1 MSTIPSLTRRAVTAS
16 ALALA
21 SGVGRLPAAA
31 QDAPIKIGD
40 LNSYARWAAF
50 AVPYRNG
57 WQLAVEQINAAGGVL
72 GRKLAVVSRDDGGT
86 PTDAVRAA
94 EELVTRENCTVLVGT
109 FLSNVSL
116 AVADFAKQRKTVF
129 VPVLSATDALSLAG
143 GNRYTFHLRP
153 NVYMYA
159 SMLVEEAAKTGAKR
173 WAIVAPNYE
182 YGQSAASA
190 FKRLLAQR
198 MPGSTIVAEQY
209 PPLGKVD
216 VGSIANVLE
225 EAKPEGIMNALF
237 GADLAQ
243 FVRGGQPRGLFENR
257 AVFSI
262 ASGYPE
268 YLLPMGDAAPVGWT
282 TEGYPWAE
290 IAIPSHKA
298 FVAAYQAKYGEGPGA
313 FAMHGFIAMTM
324 IKDAIQKAGTPD
336 PEALVTAMKG
346 MSFDSIVGPLGIR
359 ALDNKVTMGSWL
371 GKIALKGNAG
381 TLVDWSY
388 RDGANY
394 LLPEAEVKAA
404 RNE

>member
-1 MSTIPSLTRRAVTAS
+1 MSTIVPITRRAMAAGAA
-16 ALALA
+16 ALAA
-21 SGVGRLPAAA
+21 GAGRTPAAA
-31 QDAPIKIGD
+31 QDAPIKVGD

-72 GRKLAVVSRDDGGT
+72 GRRLAVASRDDGGT

-129 VPVLSATDALSLAG
+129 VPVISATDALSLAG
-143 GNRYTFHLRP
+143 GNRYTFHFRP

-159 SMLVEEAAKTGAKR
+159 RMLVEEAAKTDARR

-190 FKRLLAQR
+190 FKRLLSER
-198 MPGSTIVAEQY
+198 VPSSTVVAEQY

-216 VGSIANVLE
+216 VGSISNVLE
-225 EAKPEGIMNALF
+225 EAKPDGIMNALF

-243 FVRGGQPRGLFENR
+243 FVRGGQPRGLFDNR

-282 TEGYPWAE
+282 TEGYPWEE
-290 IAIPSHKA
+290 IALPSHKA
-298 FVAAYQAKYGEGPGA
+298 FVAAYRAKYGEGPGA
-313 FAMHGFIAMTM
+313 FAMHGFIAMNM
-324 IKDAIQKAGTPD
+324 IKDAIQNAGSTQS
-336 PEALVTAMKG
+336 EALVMTMKG

-359 ALDNKVTMGSWL
+359 SLDNKVTMGSWV
-371 GKIALKGNAG
+371 GKIALHGRVGA
-381 TLVDWSY
+381 LVDWSY
-388 RDGANY
+388 KDGANY
-394 LLPEAEVKAA
+394 LLPETEVKAA
-404 RNE
+404 RHE

>member
-1 MSTIPSLTRRAVTAS
+1 MTDIPPITRRALATGFA
-16 ALALA
+16 ALAA
-21 SGVGRLPAAA
+21 SSAAPAKA
-31 QDAPIKIGD
+31 QSAPIKIGD

-57 WQLAVEQINAAGGVL
+57 WQLAVEQINAGGGVL
-72 GRKLAVVSRDDGGT
+72 GRQLVVASRDDGGT
-86 PTDAVRAA
+86 PTDALRAA
-94 EELVTRENCTVLVGT
+94 EDLVTRENCTVLMGT
-109 FLSNVSL
+109 FLSNISL

-143 GNRYTFHLRP
+143 GNRYTFHFRA

-159 SMLVEEAAKTGAKR
+159 NMLVQEAAKTNAKR

-190 FKRLLAQR
+190 FKRLTVER
-198 MPGSTIVAEQY
+198 MPGSTVVAEQY

-225 EAKPEGIMNALF
+225 EAEPDGIMCALF

-268 YLLPMGDAAPVGWT
+268 YLMPMGDTPPVGWT
-282 TEGYPWAE
+282 TEGYPWE
-290 IAIPSHKA
+290 GITIPAHMA
-298 FVAAYQAKYGEGPGA
+298 FVASYRAKYGEGPGA
-313 FAMHGFIAMTM
+313 FAMQGFAAMNM
-324 IKDAIQKAGTPD
+324 VKDAIQKAGGAQ
-336 PEALVTAMKG
+336 PEALVDAMKG
-346 MSFDSIVGPLGIR
+346 MSFDSIVGRLAIR
-359 ALDNKVTMGSWL
+359 AIDNKVTMGSWV
-371 GKIALKGNAG
+371 GKIALRGNIGA
-381 TLVDWSY
+381 LVDWSY
-388 RDGANY
+388 KDGADY
-394 LLPEAEVKAA
+394 LISEADVKAS
-404 RNE
+404 RRE